1 MAVLH
6 LNIKAPYTSTADYF
20 LFLII
25 LTFTY
30 IHKHL
35 NLPVTYSKSDKEKCF
50 SARLKFNYKYPEKH
64 N

>member
-6 LNIKAPYTSTADYF
+6 LNIKAPYTPSADYF

-30 IHKHL
+30 TDKHL
-35 NLPVTYSKSDKEKCF
+35 NLPVTSTEKDEENAF
-50 SARLKFNYKYPEKH
+50 QRG
-64 N
+64 